1 MGNIFSYEHPL
12 MQTLMK
18 IGDLMILNFVYLLSC
33 IPVFTIGAAQ
43 AGLYTA
49 MKVMQDPED
58 DTSLLAAYWR
68 GFKAGFLKITLAWGL
83 LTILTFVVLAASYLG
98 HFAYGLPAW
107 ICIIPVVICAWYT
120 AQITAFHSRF
130 GCTVLQLIRNVWFL
144 IIAHPLR
151 TLGVAILTWLPL
163 GLLLYGIYNGDIF
176 AFMAAAPIWCTLY
189 FGTAWYFSYM
199 FLKKPFNVLI
209 EHFNQSQAEATKPAD
224 EVLPDAESEASADEV
239 LPDGE
244 VEAVETSTEENT
256 TTV

>member
-18 IGDLMILNFVYLLSC
+18 IGDLMILNFIYILSC
-33 IPVFTIGAAQ
+33 LPIFTIGAAQ

-68 GFKAGFLKITLAWGL
+68 GFKAGFLKITFAWGL
-83 LTILTFVVLAASYLG
+83 LALLTLVVLAAGYLG
-98 HFAYGLPAW
+98 HYAYGLPAW
-107 ICIIPVVICAWYT
+107 ICIIPVVLCAWYT

-130 GCTVLQLIRNVWFL
+130 GCTFFQLIRNVWFL
-144 IIAHPLR
+144 IVAHPLR

-163 GLLLYGIYNGDIF
+163 GLLVYGVYKGDIF
-176 AFMAAAPIWCTLY
+176 GFMAAAPVWCTLY
-189 FGTAWYFSYM
+189 FGTAWYFNYA

-209 EHFNQSQAEATKPAD
+209 EHFNQTQAAAVDSTADPLPETPAEIEAPE
-224 EVLPDAESEASADEV
+224 EV
-239 LPDGE
+239 
-244 VEAVETSTEENT
+244 NN
-256 TTV
+256 

>member
-18 IGDLMILNFVYLLSC
+18 IGDLMILNFVYLLAC

-58 DTSLLAAYWR
+58 DTSLLAAFWR
-68 GFKAGFLKITLAWGL
+68 GFKAGFLKITFAWGL
-83 LTILTFVVLAASYLG
+83 MTLLTVVVLIASYLG
-98 HFAYGLPAW
+98 HFGYGLPAW

-130 GCTVLQLIRNVWFL
+130 GCTAFQLIRNVWFL

-151 TLGVAILTWLPL
+151 TLAVAILTWFPL
-163 GLLLYGIYNGDIF
+163 GLLVYGVYKGDIF
-176 AFMAAAPIWCTLY
+176 GFMAAAPIWCTLY
-189 FGTAWYFSYM
+189 FGTAWYFNYL

-209 EHFNQSQAEATKPAD
+209 EHFNQTQAAA
-224 EVLPDAESEASADEV
+224 AEEST
-239 LPDGE
+239 E
-244 VEAVETSTEENT
+244 VEAPAEIEAPVE
-256 TTV
+256 